1 MTTEAFEALP
11 GGVSGEWV
19 GVPGS
24 ATKLQERFSKCMHHV
39 WVWQHQPKLIEA
51 WIVERRRLNDKG
63 EPALEPSWFIASVRE
78 ERPVDTL
85 NPFFDR
91 TLNNPDPFR
100 LYAFSRNALLVK
112 VHNIYKREAD
122 EARRAHEL
130 AQDRLFTVEQ
140 VLEEE
145 EPQP

>member
-24 ATKLQERFSKCMHHV
+24 ASKLQERFSKCMHHV

-51 WIVERRRLNDKG
+51 WIVERRRLNDKR

-78 ERPVDTL
+78 EKPVDKL
-85 NPFFDR
+85 NPVFDR

-112 VHNIYKREAD
+112 AHNIYKRQAD